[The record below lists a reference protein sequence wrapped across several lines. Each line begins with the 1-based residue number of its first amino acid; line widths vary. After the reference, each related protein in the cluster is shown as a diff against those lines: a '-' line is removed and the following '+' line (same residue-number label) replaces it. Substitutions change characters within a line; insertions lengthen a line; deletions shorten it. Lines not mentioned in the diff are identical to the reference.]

1 MFHLANVPLIRGS
14 TYRDV
19 TVIRKPSGSY
29 HLNPY
34 RILAEK
40 EAEKKLKIKYE
51 SLSAASPYGI
61 LHFYE
66 KKVKFQSGDVE
77 ERLIICLQQMASEL
91 QGRFLG
97 APQLPVGTGAAQCVA
112 LVRYMKMELK
122 TS

>member
-66 KKVKFQSGDVE
+66 KKVKFQFKF
-77 ERLIICLQQMASEL
+77 MN
-91 QGRFLG
+91 
-97 APQLPVGTGAAQCVA
+97 
-112 LVRYMKMELK
+112 
-122 TS
+122 

>member
-1 MFHLANVPLIRGS
+1 MFHLANIPLIRGS

-19 TVIRKPSGSY
+19 TVIIKPSGSY

-51 SLSAASPYGI
+51 SQSTASPYGI
-61 LHFYE
+61 LHFCE

-112 LVRYMKMELK
+112 LVQYMKMELK

>member
-19 TVIRKPSGSY
+19 TVIIKPSGSY

-34 RILAEK
+34 RSLAEK

-61 LHFYE
+61 LHLYE
-66 KKVKFQSGDVE
+66 KKAKRS
-77 ERLIICLQQMASEL
+77 AN
-91 QGRFLG
+91 
-97 APQLPVGTGAAQCVA
+97 
-112 LVRYMKMELK
+112 YMP
-122 TS
+122 SADGV